1 MILNPYLS
9 LERGK
14 IMIIIQ
20 SQEDL
25 AQLDHEAFP
34 QMLKR
39 FISDLLEGL
48 QAEAEPGEEL
58 EHLLSHPLIL
68 CEPGD
73 NVPVLSLLNGH
84 PMSVEYVERFDFSGA
99 ITFRAGVLLDN
110 DWLAQYIIP
119 AAVLDEHSL
128 NWLTERCEGGP
139 VHE

>member
-1 MILNPYLS
+1 
-9 LERGK
+9 
-14 IMIIIQ
+14 MIIIQ
-20 SQEDL
+20 SQDDL
-25 AQLDHEAFP
+25 AELNHQSFP
-34 QMLKR
+34 QTLKR
-39 FISDLLEGL
+39 FVYDLLEEL

-73 NVPVLSLLNGH
+73 NVLSLLNGH
-84 PMSVEYVERFDFSGA
+84 PMSLEYVERFDFSGA
-99 ITFRAGVLLDN
+99 IAFRAGVLLDN

>member
-1 MILNPYLS
+1 
-9 LERGK
+9 
-14 IMIIIQ
+14 MIIIQ

-25 AQLDHEAFP
+25 AELDHEVFP
-34 QMLKR
+34 QMLRR

-73 NVPVLSLLNGH
+73 HVLSLLNGH
-84 PMSVEYVERFDFSGA
+84 PMSLEYVERFDFSGA
-99 ITFRAGVLLDN
+99 IAFRAGVLLDN
-110 DWLAQYIIP
+110 DWLAHYVIP
-119 AAVLDEHSL
+119 MAVLDEKSQD
-128 NWLTERCEGGP
+128 WLTKLCEGGP

>member
-1 MILNPYLS
+1 
-9 LERGK
+9 
-14 IMIIIQ
+14 MIIIQ

-25 AQLDHEAFP
+25 AELDYEAFP

-48 QAEAEPGEEL
+48 QAEAEAEPGEEL

-73 NVPVLSLLNGH
+73 NILALLNAQ
-84 PMSVEYVERFDFSGA
+84 PMSLEYVEHFDFSGA
-99 ITFRAGVLLDN
+99 IAFRAGVLLDN

-119 AAVLDEHSL
+119 AVVLDEHSL